1 MIRSPQQIKLMALGL
16 PPTPCNF
23 GGDSSSQA
31 NTTNNNIDQKLYTDN
46 GAVAGS
52 ASGGSTVIVNA
63 QQVDHGATQAAFGLG
78 SHALDSVTSLATGAL
93 SGSQHTAEMA
103 LSGQLATIQGSQTA
117 MDRAT
122 QAIADAY
129 RGASSGEAAAYQSAS
144 NSVAAAYQDSKTG
157 NQRVIVIGA
166 LVVVGIVALAPLL
179 KKAA

>member
-16 PPTPCNF
+16 PPTPCNI
-23 GGDSSSQA
+23 GGSSDSQA

-46 GAVAGS
+46 GAVGAS
-52 ASGGSTVIVNA
+52 ASGGSSVTINA

-78 SHALDSVTSLATGAL
+78 SQALQDVTSVATASQ
-93 SGSQHTAEMA
+93 SGFQHTAELA
-103 LSGQLATIQGSQTA
+103 LSGQLATIQGAQK
-117 MDRAT
+117 
-122 QAIADAY
+122 AIADAY
-129 RGASSGEAAAYQSAS
+129 SNAASGEASAYQSAS
-144 NSVAAAYQDSKTG
+144 NSVAAAYQDAKTG